1 MEFFDKKII
10 IDLIVLI
17 FLYFIVGVFFSKA
30 FIKLKAK
37 FIFLET
43 INNSELKTIKNV
55 VFMILVFILYLNKF
69 IFINI
74 FSEIYTLVEPKTINK
89 IIYSIIAIYVAKIIL
104 ILNELFNSYQKN
116 NFKKSNTLINN
127 YLKIFN
133 FISIITAIIFIISF
147 WLDVKPITL
156 ITSLSAAS
164 AIFVLVFRDFILGVL
179 SSITSANSNI
189 ARIGDYIK
197 IEKHNIEGEIID
209 ISINSVKLKDGENN
223 ILTFPTYMLTNEV
236 MKNNWYMKEIKEK
249 QIKFDFYLDFKH
261 FDNLKTTEIEN
272 FISVQNN
279 VSLNRDIILKT
290 ELLEHNIIKL
300 NITFYIILGNL
311 QENELIKLELNRK
324 LINLLIKMDEKLL
337 ISYKNLT
344 NQ

>member
-1 MEFFDKKII
+1 MEFFNKKII

-17 FLYFIVGVFFSKA
+17 FLYFIVGIFFSKA
-30 FIKLKAK
+30 FIKLKTK
-37 FIFLET
+37 FVFLET

-55 VFMILVFILYLNKF
+55 VFMIIVFILYLNKF
-69 IFINI
+69 IFVNI

-133 FISIITAIIFIISF
+133 FVSIITAIIFIISF

-197 IEKHNIEGEIID
+197 IEKYNIEGEIID